1 MERLVAFVGHQDVAR
16 TIRVDAVRWKGFM
29 RGPNLG
35 VLSVRT
41 DPSEVSAVWIQA
53 IGNGK
58 LPEIGQTAS
67 K

>member
-1 MERLVAFVGHQDVAR
+1 
-16 TIRVDAVRWKGFM
+16 M